1 MKASKSLSIL
11 VLLVTQL
18 TVFAQDTIFVSY
30 NKVTAI
36 QLPSPIAS
44 PVTSGKNV
52 LTAIKGE
59 NVLAVKAVGGPFTT
73 SNIEINTIDGNSYKM
88 PVSFSYGR
96 SGRFSTIQAP
106 KISQLPTINLPF
118 TSADIS
124 RGIAESN
131 RGNVINRDK
140 SSKVKGSL
148 GSISI
153 AGSNIF
159 YKVRVTN
166 RSNIGFDIDFIRF
179 YVRDLK
185 MAKRTVSQET
195 EIHPSNTYGT
205 EQKSIEGKST
215 GIYVFTL
222 NKFPVS
228 KDKALFVEIY
238 EKNGAR
244 HLTLKASQA
253 DIENARP
260 INN

>member
-1 MKASKSLSIL
+1 MKALKSLSIL
-11 VLLVTQL
+11 FLLVTQL

-44 PVTSGKNV
+44 PVTSSKNV
-52 LTAIKGE
+52 LTTIKGE
-59 NVLAVKAVGGPFTT
+59 NVLALKAVGGHFTT
-73 SNIEINTIDGNSYKM
+73 STIEINTKDGASYKM
-88 PVSFSYGR
+88 PVAFSYGR

-106 KISQLPTINLPF
+106 QINKLPATNLSV
-118 TSADIS
+118 TNADIS

-131 RGNVINRDK
+131 RGRVISRDK

-153 AGSNIF
+153 AGNSIF
-159 YKVRVTN
+159 FKARVTN

-185 MAKRTVSQET
+185 TAKRTVTQET
-195 EIHPSNTYGT
+195 EIYPSNTYGT
-205 EQKSIEGKST
+205 EQKTIEGKST

-253 DIENARP
+253 NIENARP